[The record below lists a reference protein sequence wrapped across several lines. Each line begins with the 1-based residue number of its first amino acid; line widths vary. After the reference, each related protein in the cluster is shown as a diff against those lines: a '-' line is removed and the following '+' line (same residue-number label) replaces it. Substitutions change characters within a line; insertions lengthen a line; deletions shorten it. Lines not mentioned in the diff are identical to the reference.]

1 MSRRS
6 SSERGAGASH
16 RRRNMA
22 LMVVG
27 ASVLSAGIGIVVG
40 RSIRSPADA
49 AADAA
54 APTPSRITVP
64 VERRELIA
72 RLVANGEVQ
81 FNEPTPL
88 RLAGSVGP
96 SGGAT
101 QVVTQLPE
109 LNRELNEGDI
119 ALEVSGRPV
128 FVFEGAL
135 PTYRPFEPGTRGPD
149 VLQLE
154 QALQRLGF
162 LTVEPDDLYDDAT
175 ESAVDALYFSQGYAS
190 EGPTTEQRDALRN
203 AEKGV
208 NDATTSL
215 NRARQDLANAGKPIS
230 GADLLRAQQDLQRA
244 RDAVPAAEAA
254 AVRRNTEAAAAVTT
268 ATATRDALRVQRDAA
283 KTILDAALVPGAI
296 NAETG
301 VEFTAAEIAA
311 LRDALAQRERELID
325 ADATVRRVTGER
337 DTTATDAQKAIDE
350 AKAALT
356 LAQLTYN
363 EAIAP
368 KDTGLAREAVKTAEA
383 ALLTAQGELL
393 RVQSQVGTKMP
404 AGEMIFLPSLPTTI
418 TQVSAEAGKAPA
430 DPVATVS
437 GTTTLIQARISAA
450 DADLVQVPTPV
461 DIELRDV
468 DIVTTGRLIE
478 IKKQSN
484 DNGDNGGG
492 GGDGGGDQE
501 DGRLVV
507 VIEPDQPELLSQWV
521 GFPARISITVS
532 STDGDVLAV
541 PVAALSVGP
550 DGDSRVEVERSEG
563 DGPDATEFVKVTVGL
578 SAEGYAEIIP
588 VGGATLNEGDRLV
601 VGEDTGRRRRSS
613 SNDESDDGASG

>member
-1 MSRRS
+1 MATGS
-6 SSERGAGASH
+6 AAATH

-27 ASVLSAGIGIVVG
+27 ASVLSAAIGIVVG
-40 RSIRSPADA
+40 RSIQSPADA

-64 VERRELIA
+64 VERRALTA
-72 RLVANGEVQ
+72 RLISNGEVQ

-88 RLAGSVGP
+88 RLAGAVGA

-101 QVVTQLPE
+101 QVVTQIPE
-109 LNRELNEGDI
+109 LNRELAEGDV

-135 PTYRPFEPGTRGPD
+135 PTYRSFEPGTRGPD

-154 QALQRLGF
+154 AALERLGVF
-162 LTVEPDDLYDDAT
+162 EGEPDDLYDDAT
-175 ESAVDALYFSQGYAS
+175 ESALDRLYENAGYAS
-190 EGPTTEQRDALRN
+190 EGPSTEQRTQLRA
-203 AEKGV
+203 AEKSV
-208 NDATTSL
+208 QDATAAL
-215 NRARQDLANAGKPIS
+215 ARARKDLADGGKPVS
-230 GADLLRAQQDLQRA
+230 GADLLRAQQALQQA

-254 AVRRNTEAAAAVTT
+254 ATRRNTEAAAAVTA
-268 ATATRDALRVQRDAA
+268 ATATRDQVKVQRDAA

-296 NAETG
+296 NPETG
-301 VEFTAAEIAA
+301 IEFTAAEIAA
-311 LRDALAQRERELID
+311 LRDVLAQRERELVD
-325 ADATVRRVTGER
+325 AESSLRRAVSERDAT
-337 DTTATDAQKAIDE
+337 ALDAQKAIDD

-363 EAIAP
+363 ETVAP
-368 KDTGLAREAVKTAEA
+368 KDTTQLREAVRLAEA

-393 RVQSQVGTKMP
+393 TVQAQVGTKMP
-404 AGEMIFLPSLPTTI
+404 SGEMIFLPSLPTTI
-418 TQVSAEAGKAPA
+418 TQVSAEAGKAPG

-478 IKKQSN
+478 IERQTGGGDDDGGGN
-484 DNGDNGGG
+484 DGGG
-492 GGDGGGDQE
+492 GNDDE
-501 DGRLVV
+501 GRLVIIV
-507 VIEPDQPELLSQWV
+507 EPDDPALLSQWV

-550 DGDSRVEVERSEG
+550 DGDPRVEVERSSD
-563 DGPDATEFVKVTVGL
+563 DGPDATEFVEVTVGL
-578 SAEGYAEIIP
+578 TAQGYAEISP
-588 VGGATLNEGDRLV
+588 VGGATLAEGDRVV
-601 VGEDTGRRRRSS
+601 VGTDTGRRRSS
-613 SNDESDDGASG
+613 GDSSDDSSDDGGSSG